1 MRVDFEK
8 LEIVGFWRAE
18 LESRFGAGAKTES
31 VLASTQT
38 AAAIMVRGAKPR
50 EKDRDLIRAIERLR
64 EGGVIGFADAVGAI
78 IDVLAQDLIA
88 GEVLQRTP
96 HDLIKAAARAAGHSI
111 GKGAPAPESLDAGDD
126 YCDAPGFDAGDIAA
140 WDLRRD
146 PQYRQGDHL
155 PVSDCMI
162 VGLRDAITDC
172 TGVESASASRLL
184 TRVVK
189 AAAVAAHTK
198 IQGTSPAQ
206 AGQAMDI
213 KSIAS
218 QIDGMAVEIGALADF
233 AIERRLG
240 LDEIPDGWED
250 LDDESVAIAAIA
262 LPFARSVG
270 EIDSLLAL
278 SREDQLATLLALG
291 NRARAWLADL
301 DSIYKAPS
309 LSGAIWSVHTAR
321 DSTVGVVQRA
331 QVVGSPAMMPV
342 IQISL
347 FGEV

>member
-8 LEIVGFWRAE
+8 LEIVGFWRQA

-50 EKDRDLIRAIERLR
+50 EKDLDLIRAIERLR

-78 IDVLAQDLIA
+78 IDVLAVDLIA
-88 GEVLQRTP
+88 DDWPHCMP
-96 HDLIKAAARAAGHSI
+96 HDLIKAAARAAGHAIDKSA
-111 GKGAPAPESLDAGDD
+111 KASEPLDGHDD
-126 YCDAPGFDAGDIAA
+126 ECALALDGDIAA

-146 PQYRQGDHL
+146 PQYRQGEHL

-162 VGLRDAITDC
+162 VSLRDAIADC
-172 TGVESASASRLL
+172 TGIETESVSRVL

-189 AAAVAAHTK
+189 AAAISAHAK
-198 IQGTSPAQ
+198 IQGATHAQ
-206 AGQAMDI
+206 AARAMAL

-218 QIDGMAVEIGALADF
+218 RIDEMALEVGALADF
-233 AIERRLG
+233 AVEQRLG
-240 LDEIPDGWED
+240 LAEIPEGWED
-250 LDDESVAIAAIA
+250 LDDEAVAIAAIA

-278 SREDQLATLLALG
+278 SREDRLATLRALG